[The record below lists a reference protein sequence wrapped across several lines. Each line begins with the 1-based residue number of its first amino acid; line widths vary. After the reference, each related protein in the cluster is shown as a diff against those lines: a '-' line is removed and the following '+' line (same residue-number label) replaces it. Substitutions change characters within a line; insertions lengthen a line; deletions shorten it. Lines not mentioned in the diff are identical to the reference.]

1 MKLNV
6 LTDKILSALCFLALS
21 IDAIRDLYFYICY
34 REQFFAKVLCT
45 FSSCFYLVSAVYLV
59 LDLFGVKN
67 VRSYMWMYF
76 FAFGL
81 VLDALDYFI
90 AIVSSY

>member
-1 MKLNV
+1 M
-6 LTDKILSALCFLALS
+6 TDKVLSALCFLALS

-34 REQFFAKVLCT
+34 REQFFAKVLCAI
-45 FSSCFYLVSAVYLV
+45 SSSFYLVSAVCLV

-67 VRSYMWMYF
+67 IRSYMWMYF

-81 VLDALDYFI
+81 VLDALYYLI
-90 AIVSSY
+90 AIVAN

>member
-6 LTDKILSALCFLALS
+6 LTDKVLSALCFFVLS
-21 IDAIRDLYFYICY
+21 IDAIRDLYFDVCY
-34 REQFFAKVLCT
+34 REHFLEKLLCA
-45 FSSCFYLVSAVYLV
+45 FSSIFYFVSAVYLL

-67 VRSYMWMYF
+67 IRSYMWMCF

-81 VLDALDYFI
+81 VLDALYYLI
-90 AIVSSY
+90 AIVAS

>member
-34 REQFFAKVLCT
+34 REHFFAKVLCT

-81 VLDALDYFI
+81 VLDALYYLI
-90 AIVSSY
+90 AIVTS

>member
-21 IDAIRDLYFYICY
+21 IDAIRDLYFDICY

-45 FSSCFYLVSAVYLV
+45 FSSSFYLVSAVYLL

-67 VRSYMWMYF
+67 IRSYMWMYF

-81 VLDALDYFI
+81 MLDALYYFI
-90 AIVSSY
+90 AIVTS

>member
-45 FSSCFYLVSAVYLV
+45 FSSSFYLVSAVYLV

-67 VRSYMWMYF
+67 IRSYMWVYF

-81 VLDALDYFI
+81 ALDALYYLI
-90 AIVSSY
+90 AIVAN